1 MKLYRRSVLAGA
13 AALSASPKAFAQ
25 AYPSKPIKIIVP
37 FAAGSATDL
46 TARGL
51 GAKLQDILKQ
61 PVVIDDKPDV
71 HQAVALALE
80 PWVER
85 VECAATPDALA
96 GLMAATR
103 YDCALLDMNFAAGER
118 SGREGLAALDMI
130 IAADPALSVI
140 LMTAYGAVSLA
151 VDSLKRGA
159 SDFLLK
165 PWRNDALVAAVREAA
180 RRTESARAGTSLDAL
195 ERSAIAGALD
205 RHDGNIAQAASALGL
220 SRPALYRRMAKH
232 GL

>member
-1 MKLYRRSVLAGA
+1 MSRLNA
-13 AALSASPKAFAQ
+13 
-25 AYPSKPIKIIVP
+25 
-37 FAAGSATDL
+37 
-46 TARGL
+46 
-51 GAKLQDILKQ
+51 IL
-61 PVVIDDKPDV
+61 VIDDKPEV

-85 VECAATPDALA
+85 VESASSPEAVPA
-96 GLMAATR
+96 LMASAR

-118 SGREGLAALDMI
+118 SGREGMTALDMI
-130 IAADPALSVI
+130 KAADPTLAVV

-151 VDSLKRGA
+151 VEALKRGA

-165 PWRNDALVAAVREAA
+165 PWRNEALVAAVREAA
-180 RRTESARAGTSLDAL
+180 GRTGAARAGTSLDAV

-205 RHDGNIAQAASALGL
+205 RHDGNIARAAAALGL

>member
-1 MKLYRRSVLAGA
+1 MER
-13 AALSASPKAFAQ
+13 LSA
-25 AYPSKPIKIIVP
+25 
-37 FAAGSATDL
+37 
-46 TARGL
+46 
-51 GAKLQDILKQ
+51 IL
-61 PVVIDDKPDV
+61 VIDDKPEV

-85 VECAATPDALA
+85 VENAASPEAVPA
-96 GLMAATR
+96 LMAAGR

-118 SGREGLAALDMI
+118 SGREGIAILDMI
-130 IAADPALSVI
+130 KEADPTLAVI
-140 LMTAYGAVSLA
+140 LMTAFGAVSLA
-151 VDSLKRGA
+151 VESLKRGA

-165 PWRNDALVAAVREAA
+165 PWRNEALVAAVREAA
-180 RRTESARAGTSLDAL
+180 GRTETARAGISLDSV

-205 RHDGNIAQAASALGL
+205 RHDGNIARAAAALGL